1 MTHQVTILVLT
12 AAVLHALWNFAG
24 RQVRGNLVV
33 FTSGLV
39 LSSLLIMP
47 IVVSDL
53 MDRGFNDFLQFPAVA
68 CMVTTGIL
76 HGLYFLMLARA
87 YEHGRISVVYPVAR
101 GSGIALTGFLAW
113 IVLHEKIT
121 MNGVLGI
128 ALIVIGIFWIGIG
141 IDARERNAH
150 TVKTALLVGLTIALY
165 SIVDKIGVGYVHPLP
180 YMFAMWV
187 IAALTLL
194 PFLWAKTNA
203 EEIRDALRHKKRF
216 IIVVGP
222 VCMVTY
228 FLILYAYTMGPV
240 SYIAAFREFAVV
252 IGSLLGVIILKER
265 MSFVKALA
273 MVMIVLG
280 MILIKIA

>member
-1 MTHQVTILVLT
+1 MRTGPPQERGTV
-12 AAVLHALWNFAG
+12 AAP
-24 RQVRGNLVV
+24 RGIAREINA
-33 FTSGLV
+33 
-39 LSSLLIMP
+39 
-47 IVVSDL
+47 
-53 MDRGFNDFLQFPAVA
+53 DFLRSSRPPFFIV
-68 CMVTTGIL
+68 I
-76 HGLYFLMLARA
+76 F
-87 YEHGRISVVYPVAR
+87 VV
-101 GSGIALTGFLAW
+101 I
-113 IVLHEKIT
+113 
-121 MNGVLGI
+121 GI
-128 ALIVIGIFWIGIG
+128 ALIVIGIFWIGI
-141 IDARERNAH
+141 DARERNAR
-150 TVKTALLVGLTIALY
+150 TVTTALLVGLTIALY
-165 SIVDKIGVGYVHPLP
+165 SIVDKIGVSYVHPLP
-180 YMFAMWV
+180 YTFAMWV

-203 EEIRDALRHKKRF
+203 EEIRDALRQKKRF